1 MIDKIEFPAA
11 IVDEKVYLIP
21 SSAKLT
27 ISPINANLNPIN
39 LSNNNGTIII
49 YSAENSGDIDP
60 QGLESINKLLG
71 AVKLNPE
78 ETVLIKYDPKQPVN
92 FNTLSRNLTIS
103 KLICFGI
110 KAENI
115 GLHIEYRNHIYLK
128 FNNIDIIICD
138 NIEGM
143 EKPKRALLWSQLKLM
158 YNI

>member
-78 ETVLIKYDPKQPVN
+78 ETVLS
-92 FNTLSRNLTIS
+92 NTTLNNRLT
-103 KLICFGI
+103 LI
-110 KAENI
+110 
-115 GLHIEYRNHIYLK
+115 HYL
-128 FNNIDIIICD
+128 
-138 NIEGM
+138 ET
-143 EKPKRALLWSQLKLM
+143 
-158 YNI
+158 